1 MTGRHMCIVYFQ
13 QTRTWHPCIT
23 SWNQQPGKWPHS
35 LSKVCL
41 AFLICIKI
49 IKFSN
54 PGGQSPWHPTFFSWH
69 YLWESHFF
77 PVFSLISK
85 EMFWARCQWDHS
97 LMSRTTECSVCAL
110 PCQKVADVA
119 FLLGPGINCIVLG
132 KPKYDPHWVTILT
145 NIMMLQLQPYISTSC
160 VLSSY
165 CVCVASF
172 TYTVFQSFL

>member
-1 MTGRHMCIVYFQ
+1 
-13 QTRTWHPCIT
+13 
-23 SWNQQPGKWPHS
+23 
-35 LSKVCL
+35 
-41 AFLICIKI
+41 
-49 IKFSN
+49 
-54 PGGQSPWHPTFFSWH
+54 
-69 YLWESHFF
+69 
-77 PVFSLISK
+77 
-85 EMFWARCQWDHS
+85 
-97 LMSRTTECSVCAL
+97 MSRTTECSVCAL

-172 TYTVFQSFL
+172 TYTVFQSFLQLSALPKTLYDLHDEISKFGLQPSPWAMVQNQHIITSTMFNIIWRLRENSNYAPAFLLYSFYTALIIISPEPVILSLIVQASDRLV